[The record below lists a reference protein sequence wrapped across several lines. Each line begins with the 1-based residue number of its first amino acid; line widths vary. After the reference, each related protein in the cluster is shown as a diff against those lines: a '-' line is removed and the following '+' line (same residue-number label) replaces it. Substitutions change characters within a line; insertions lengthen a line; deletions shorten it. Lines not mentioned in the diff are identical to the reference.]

1 MLTFYF
7 QTLDFWQSGIVFLF
21 ALIMAFVTVTWIAKW
36 FVAFFYR
43 PYSVPFFVDAA
54 VIVPVTDEDSEIFKG
69 CIESILSNEPS
80 KLVVVHNGPESAQ
93 LRELFSI
100 ASRGYS
106 TASTYVQIS
115 ETSKRKAISAGL
127 ALIQEEIVIL
137 VDSDVYWESDTL
149 GSLLKPFSDRR
160 VGGATTR
167 QKIFASQKKVFQR
180 WAAWFELLR
189 ANYQMPAMS
198 VFGTVGCLPG
208 RTIAFRAE
216 ILRRNMALFLGD
228 RFLGTHLEISD
239 DRALTNYVLKDGFKT
254 VYQDSSRVSTAAP
267 ETFRAFV
274 RQQYRWAKGSQYN
287 TLRMIPWMAKRAKFL
302 LWLYI
307 ADLIL
312 PVLLAANVLSWAAS
326 PFLRTNWASGGFAQA
341 LVVAAV
347 NGVAGIGLLLL
358 SALAASWAF
367 FALRTSR
374 VISESPVTFFLL
386 PVFMFLN
393 VAILVPVRVAGLLT
407 CAWNTN
413 WGTRMSSFD
422 TRKARRRM
430 AKKVNSW
437 RQLIPTVT
445 VPLVIV
451 AIATLALRDWTLE

>member
-21 ALIMAFVTVTWIAKW
+21 ALIMGFVTVTWFAKW
-36 FVAFFYR
+36 LMALFYK
-43 PYSVPFFVDAA
+43 PYSVPFAVDAA
-54 VIVPVTDEDSEIFKG
+54 VILPVTDEDSEIFRG
-69 CIESILSNEPS
+69 CLESILSNKPAR
-80 KLVVVHNGPESAQ
+80 LVVVHNGPESAQ

-100 ASRGYS
+100 VSQGHL
-106 TASTYVQIS
+106 TASTYVQIP

-127 ALIQEEIVIL
+127 TLIEEEIIVL
-137 VDSDVYWESDTL
+137 VDSDVYWELDTL
-149 GSLLKPFSDRR
+149 KNLLIPFSDGA
-160 VGGATTR
+160 VGGVTSR
-167 QKIFASQKKVFQR
+167 QTIFSWQKKVFQR
-180 WAAWFELLR
+180 WASWFELLR

-216 ILRRNMALFLGD
+216 IVRRNMGLFLGD

-254 VYQDSSRVSTAAP
+254 VYQESSRVSTAAP

-302 LWLYI
+302 LWLYT

-312 PVLLAANVLSWAAS
+312 PVLLTANVLSWAAS
-326 PFLRTNWASGGFAQA
+326 PFLRIDWASGGFAQA
-341 LVVAAV
+341 LLVATV
-347 NGVAGIGLLLL
+347 NGVTGIGLLLL
-358 SALAASWAF
+358 SALTASWAF

-374 VISESPVTFFLL
+374 VISESPVSFFLL

-413 WGTRMSSFD
+413 WGTRKSSFD
-422 TRKARRRM
+422 TRTSRRRM
-430 AKKVNSW
+430 AKKVSSW

-451 AIATLALRDWTLE
+451 AIATLALRDWTL

>member
-21 ALIMAFVTVTWIAKW
+21 ALIMAFVTVTWFAKW
-36 FVAFFYR
+36 SVAFFYR
-43 PYSVPFFVDAA
+43 PYSTAFAVDAA
-54 VIVPVTDEDSEIFKG
+54 VILPVTDEDSEVFRG
-69 CIESILSNEPS
+69 CLESILSNKPAR
-80 KLVVVHNGPESAQ
+80 LVVVHNGPESAQ

-100 ASRGYS
+100 ASRGHS
-106 TASTYVQIS
+106 TASTYVQIP
-115 ETSKRKAISAGL
+115 ETSKRQAISAGL
-127 ALIQEEIVIL
+127 AHVEEEIIVL
-137 VDSDVYWESDTL
+137 VDSDVYWELDTL
-149 GSLLKPFSDRR
+149 KSLLIPFSDRA
-160 VGGATTR
+160 VGGVTSR
-167 QKIFASQKKVFQR
+167 QTIFPWQKKVFQR

-208 RTIAFRAE
+208 RTIAFRSE
-216 ILRRNMALFLGD
+216 IVRRNMGLFLGD

-254 VYQDSSRVSTAAP
+254 VYQESSRVSTAAP
-267 ETFRAFV
+267 DTFRAFV

-312 PVLLAANVLSWAAS
+312 PVLLTANVLSWAAS
-326 PFLRTNWASGGFAQA
+326 PFLRINWASGGFAQA
-341 LVVAAV
+341 LIVATV

-358 SALAASWAF
+358 SALVASWAF

-374 VISESPVTFFLL
+374 VISESPVSFFLL

-413 WGTRMSSFD
+413 WGTRKSSFD
-422 TRKARRRM
+422 TRTSRRRM
-430 AKKVNSW
+430 ARKVNSW

-451 AIATLALRDWTLE
+451 AIATLALRDWTL